1 MIVEKRK
8 HHRQKSPYKINH
20 DFAISDWSWKE
31 ERRTVIDAAII
42 GGIGLFIE
50 AAVVAVVI
58 VGWLS

>member
-1 MIVEKRK
+1 MIIEKRK
-8 HHRQKSPYKINH
+8 HLRQQGTKINH

-31 ERRTVIDAAII
+31 ERRTVIDSVII
-42 GGIGLFIE
+42 GGIGLIVE